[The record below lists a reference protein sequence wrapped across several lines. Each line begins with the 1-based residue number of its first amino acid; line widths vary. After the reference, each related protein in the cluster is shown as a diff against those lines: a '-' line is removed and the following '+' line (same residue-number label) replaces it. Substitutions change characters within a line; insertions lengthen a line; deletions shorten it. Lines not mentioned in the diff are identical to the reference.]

1 MGNACA
7 SFLQD
12 AGETSGA
19 EGAGVVGL
27 KFTHSLTPRPW
38 TLWGQNG
45 TMFTIRRADVGVL
58 GVCAITRILRGY
70 FIFWEIM

>member
-1 MGNACA
+1 MSICKTMGSHMGNACA

-19 EGAGVVGL
+19 EGAGVVSL

-38 TLWGQNG
+38 TL
-45 TMFTIRRADVGVL
+45 
-58 GVCAITRILRGY
+58 
-70 FIFWEIM
+70 

>member
-1 MGNACA
+1 MGSHMGNACA

-27 KFTHSLTPRPW
+27 KFTHSLTPGPW
-38 TLWGQNG
+38 PL
-45 TMFTIRRADVGVL
+45 
-58 GVCAITRILRGY
+58 
-70 FIFWEIM
+70 

>member
-12 AGETSGA
+12 ASGA

-38 TLWGQNG
+38 TL
-45 TMFTIRRADVGVL
+45 
-58 GVCAITRILRGY
+58 
-70 FIFWEIM
+70 